1 MTSTKSA
8 LTAAAVALVLAA
20 LSGCSKSSP
29 ATGVATPTAAAPASG
44 DLVAGGAAPEFKA
57 VAHEGTEVDLTKLR
71 GKFVVLYFYPK
82 DETPGCTKEACAF
95 RDAFNELSK
104 EGVVLVGIS
113 SDSVESHKE
122 FASHHKLPFLL
133 VSDPDK
139 VIAKAYGVGST
150 FGFMSRQTFVVD
162 KEGKIKKIYRSV
174 DVAKHAQEILADVK
188 S

>member
-1 MTSTKSA
+1 MTSTKSV
-8 LTAAAVALVLAA
+8 LAAAVVTLAA
-20 LSGCSKSSP
+20 LAGCSKPSP
-29 ATGVATPTAAAPASG
+29 AAGVATPTAAAPASG

-57 VAHEGTEVDLTKLR
+57 VAHEGTEVDLTKLK

-113 SDSVESHKE
+113 SDSVDSHKE
-122 FASHHKLPFLL
+122 FAAHHKLPFLL

-150 FGFMSRQTFVVD
+150 FGFMSRQTFVID
-162 KEGKIKKIYRSV
+162 KEGKIKKVYRNV